1 MCDRTGQDLIVINP
15 AAKENTQSN
24 LSLSLHTHMLTHRR
38 SCSHPYACAQV
49 YIICMCAHALTFYIL
64 LHSLRYTG
72 SLNTHM
78 STQVTCTITHIQAL
92 VFIHCIF
99 MCALAIHSNV
109 HTYIHTYICAQSV
122 LRMYAHNTGIGS
134 GSGVQA
140 LSSCIHPKGFNH
152 TPVDPIRVLG

>member
-109 HTYIHTYICAQSV
+109 HTYIHLCTKCAPHVRTQYRNWLRFRSSSSV
-122 LRMYAHNTGIGS
+122 QLH
-134 GSGVQA
+134 
-140 LSSCIHPKGFNH
+140 SSKGF
-152 TPVDPIRVLG
+152 

>member
-109 HTYIHTYICAQSV
+109 HTYIHTFVHKVCSACTHTIQELAP
-122 LRMYAHNTGIGS
+122 
-134 GSGVQA
+134 VQEFKLCPA
-140 LSSCIHPKGFNH
+140 AFIQ
-152 TPVDPIRVLG
+152 RVLTIPR